1 MIIGNNV
8 TILVRLSIEGNQV
21 NMAEFK
27 LKSDF
32 TPAGD
37 QPHAIDSISSGIL
50 SGKKEQVLLGI
61 TGSGKTFTMANVI
74 EKIQK
79 PTLILSHNKTL
90 AAQLYGE
97 FKLLFPDNAV
107 EFFISYY
114 DYYQPEAY
122 LPVTDTFIEKDSSV
136 NEEIDRL
143 RLKATTSLMSRDDV
157 IIIASVSSIYGIGSP
172 DSYKSMLVKIER
184 GQRID
189 LNSFYK
195 QLVSI
200 HYNRNDMV
208 LEPGNFRNRGD
219 TVEIFPMYE
228 QDAIRVE
235 FFGDEVDK
243 ISIFDPMTMRV
254 KQTLDRYFVYPA
266 KHFVTTRENINR
278 SIEDIREEL
287 HARLKQLRENN
298 KLLEAQRL
306 EQRTLFDIEMMME
319 LGYCSGIENY
329 SRHIDG
335 RKEGERPYT
344 LMDYFPEEYLFFV
357 DESHVSIPQV
367 RAMYNGD
374 RSRKE
379 SLVEYGFR
387 LPSALD
393 NRPLK
398 FDEFNELISK
408 VIYVSA
414 TPAEYEL
421 SNTNGEYTEQI
432 IRPTGLL
439 DPVVSVV
446 STDGQIDYLI
456 SEIKKVVKKGE
467 RILVTTLTKRMA
479 EDLTDYLKGVGIKCE
494 YMHSEIDTIQ
504 RVKIIRSLRMADF
517 DVLIGINLLREGLD
531 LPEVSLIAVLD
542 ADKQGFLRSK
552 SSLIQ
557 VAGRAAR
564 NVNGRVILFGDSMT
578 EAMQNLIDETD
589 RRRQIQITYNKENN
603 ITPKTIL
610 KSKDQI
616 SISTSVADER
626 ETELEAILDEGEI
639 DIDMNNIDEIEQKDV
654 VAALEKKMKDA
665 AKKMK
670 FEIAAIYRDKIEEIK
685 QGVKSDVR

>member
-1 MIIGNNV
+1 M
-8 TILVRLSIEGNQV
+8 TD
-21 NMAEFK
+21 FK
-27 LKSDF
+27 LKTDF
-32 TPAGD
+32 TPSGD
-37 QPHAIDSISSGIL
+37 QPQAISSLIDGINL
-50 SGKKEQVLLGI
+50 DRKEQVLLGI

-74 EKIQK
+74 QEIQK

-172 DSYKSMLVKIER
+172 ESYKKMLVGIEC
-184 GQRID
+184 GQNVD
-189 LNSFYK
+189 LNFFYK
-195 QLVSI
+195 QLVNI
-200 HYNRNDMV
+200 HYNRNDV
-208 LEPGNFRNRGD
+208 TLEPGTFRSRGGS
-219 TVEIFPMYE
+219 VEVFPMYE
-228 QDAIRVE
+228 EEALRID
-235 FFGDEVDK
+235 FFGDEVELITTFNPLTMKTHATFDK
-243 ISIFDPMTMRV
+243 YYI
-254 KQTLDRYFVYPA
+254 YPA
-266 KHFVTTRENINR
+266 KHFVTTRDNINR
-278 SIEDIREEL
+278 AIEDIRDEL
-287 HARLKQLRENN
+287 RHRLDELRSNGQ
-298 KLLEAQRL
+298 LLEAQRL

-329 SRHIDG
+329 SRHIDN
-335 RKEGERPYT
+335 RKSGERPFT
-344 LMDYFPEEYLFFV
+344 LMDYFPNDYLFFI

-379 SLVEYGFR
+379 SLVEHGFR

-398 FDEFNELISK
+398 FDEFNKLINK
-408 VIYVSA
+408 VVYVSA
-414 TPAEYEL
+414 TPADYEL
-421 SNTNGEYTEQI
+421 ERVGGEYVEQV

-439 DPVVSVV
+439 DPKIAIV
-446 STDGQIDYLI
+446 STDGQIDHLI
-456 SEIKKVVKKGE
+456 SEIRDTIKNNG
-467 RILVTTLTKRMA
+467 RILITTLTKKMA
-479 EDLTDYLKGVGIKCE
+479 EDLTDYLRDVGLKCE
-494 YMHSEIDTIQ
+494 YMHSDIDTIQ
-504 RVKIIRSLRMADF
+504 RVKIIRSLRMRDF

-542 ADKQGFLRSK
+542 ADKEGFLRSK
-552 SSLIQ
+552 TSLVQ

-564 NVNGRVILFGDSMT
+564 NINGRVILYGDKVTNAMKHLINET
-578 EAMQNLIDETD
+578 E
-589 RRRQIQITYNKENN
+589 RRREIQKKYNEVHG
-603 ITPKTIL
+603 ITPETIL

-616 SISTSVADER
+616 SISTSVADKR
-626 ETELEAILDEGEI
+626 EDEVLEIAEADDLDLTLDDLSAIEKTDLI
-639 DIDMNNIDEIEQKDV
+639 NS
-654 VAALEKKMKDA
+654 LEKKMKDA
-665 AKKMK
+665 AQKMK
-670 FEIAAIYRDKIEEIK
+670 FESAAIYRDKIKKLREEL
-685 QGVKSDVR
+685 

>member
-1 MIIGNNV
+1 
-8 TILVRLSIEGNQV
+8 
-21 NMAEFK
+21 MAEFK

-32 TPAGD
+32 SPAGD
-37 QPHAIDSISSGIL
+37 QPRAIESLSNGIL
-50 SGKKEQVLLGI
+50 NGKKEQVLLGI

-74 EKIQK
+74 QEIKK

-122 LPVTDTFIEKDSSV
+122 LPVSDTFIEKDSSV

-143 RLKATTSLMSRDDV
+143 RLKATTSLMSREDV

-172 DSYKSMLVKIER
+172 DSYKSMLVEIQC
-184 GQRID
+184 GQKID

-195 QLVSI
+195 KLVNI

-219 TVEIFPMYE
+219 VVDIFPMYE
-228 QDAIRVE
+228 NDAIRVE
-235 FFGDEVDK
+235 FFGDEVEQ
-243 ISIFDPMTMRV
+243 ISVFDPMTMRV
-254 KQTLDRYFVYPA
+254 KQKLDKYFVYPA

-278 SIEDIREEL
+278 SIEDIRKEL
-287 HARLKQLRENN
+287 HVRLKQLREND

-344 LMDYFPEEYLFFV
+344 LMDYFPDDYLFFI

-379 SLVEYGFR
+379 SLVEHGFR

-398 FDEFNELISK
+398 FDEFDKLINK

-414 TPAEYEL
+414 TPADYEL
-421 SNTNGEYTEQI
+421 SNTEGEYIEQI

-439 DPVVSVV
+439 DPVVTVKP
-446 STDGQIDYLI
+446 TNGQIDQLI
-456 SEIKKVVKKGE
+456 SDIKEVVSKGE
-467 RILVTTLTKRMA
+467 RVLVTTLTKKMA
-479 EDLTDYLKGVGIKCE
+479 EDLSDYLKGVGIKCE

-504 RVKIIRSLRMADF
+504 RVKIIRSLRVGDF

-531 LPEVSLIAVLD
+531 LPEVSLIVVLD

-564 NVNGRVILFGDSMT
+564 NVNGKVILFGDSIT
-578 EAMQNLIDETD
+578 EAMQHLIDETN
-589 RRRQIQITYNKENN
+589 RRREIQMEYNKKNK
-603 ITPKTIL
+603 ITPETIL
-610 KSKDQI
+610 KSNQEI

-626 ETELEAILDEGEI
+626 QEELGEALDEEVVSI
-639 DIDMNNIDEIEQKDV
+639 DISNINKIEQEDIIKT
-654 VAALEKKMKDA
+654 LEKKMKDA
-665 AKKMK
+665 AKEMK
-670 FEIAAIYRDKIEEIK
+670 FELAAIYRDKIEEIK
-685 QGVKSDVR
+685 REVN

>member
-1 MIIGNNV
+1 
-8 TILVRLSIEGNQV
+8 
-21 NMAEFK
+21 MAEFK

-32 TPAGD
+32 KPAGD
-37 QPHAIDSISSGIL
+37 QPQAIDSLIAGIL
-50 SGKKEQVLLGI
+50 NNKREQVLLGI

-74 EKIQK
+74 QNFQK

-122 LPVTDTFIEKDSSV
+122 LPITDTFIEKDSSV

-157 IIIASVSSIYGIGSP
+157 IIIASVSCIYGIGSP
-172 DSYKSMLVKIER
+172 DSYKSMLVKIEC
-184 GQRID
+184 GQKIE

-208 LEPGNFRNRGD
+208 LKPGNFRNRGD

-228 QDAIRVE
+228 HDAIRIE
-235 FFGDEVDK
+235 FFGDEVEE
-243 ISIFDPMTMRV
+243 ISVFDPMTMRI
-254 KQTLDRYFVYPA
+254 KQKLDRYFVYPA
-266 KHFVTTRENINR
+266 KHFVTTRDNINR
-278 SIEDIREEL
+278 SIEDIRIEL
-287 HARLKQLRENN
+287 HERLKELRDND

-335 RKEGERPYT
+335 RKRGERPYT
-344 LMDYFPEEYLFFV
+344 LMDYFPDEYLFFI

-398 FDEFNELISK
+398 FNEFNELISK

-421 SNTNGEYTEQI
+421 LETKGEYSEQI

-439 DPVVSVV
+439 DPIVIVVPI
-446 STDGQIDYLI
+446 DGQIDYLI
-456 SEIKKVVKKGE
+456 TEIKDVAKKGE
-467 RILVTTLTKRMA
+467 RILITTLTKRMA

-504 RVKIIRSLRMADF
+504 RVKIIRSLRLGDF

-531 LPEVSLIAVLD
+531 LPEVSLIGVLD

-552 SSLIQ
+552 SALIQ

-564 NVNGRVILFGDSMT
+564 NINGKVILFGDSIT
-578 EAMQNLIDETD
+578 DAMKNLIDETD
-589 RRRQIQITYNKENN
+589 RRRAIQIKYNEENN
-603 ITPKTIL
+603 IVPKTIL
-610 KSKDQI
+610 KSKTQI

-626 ETELEAILDEGEI
+626 DSQLESVIDSDEMDI
-639 DIDMNNIDEIEQKDV
+639 DINNLNEIEQKDIMRT
-654 VAALEKKMKDA
+654 LEKKMKDA
-665 AKKMK
+665 ARKMK
-670 FEIAAIYRDKIEEIK
+670 FEIAALYRDRIEEIK
-685 QGVKSDVR
+685 QGANSDVR